1 MKKKKIYIWITESLC
16 CTAEIN
22 TTLLINC
29 ISINFLKKE
38 VGEGL
43 GTANMDFLL
52 FLLFALKFIYVF
64 MTEQVFIAAWGLSPV
79 AAIRAPLVSVH
90 GLLALVASL
99 AAERGSR
106 AQRLSSCSAW
116 AQLLRS
122 MWDLP
127 GSRIKPVSPALAGKF
142 ASEPPGKSLEKA
154 VFIVSYSHHWRG
166 RDFLP

>member
-64 MTEQVFIAAWGLSPV
+64 MTERVFIAAWGLSPV

-127 GSRIKPVSPALAGKF
+127 GPGMELIFPTLAGGF
-142 ASEPPGKSLEKA
+142 LTTGPPGKSL
-154 VFIVSYSHHWRG
+154 FT
-166 RDFLP
+166 F

>member
-1 MKKKKIYIWITESLC
+1 MINRNGKEYEKYIHIWITESLC

-22 TTLLINC
+22 TTC
-29 ISINFLKKE
+29 KSTISINFLKKE

-64 MTEQVFIAAWGLSPV
+64 MTEWVFIAAWGLSPV
-79 AAIRAPLVSVH
+79 AAIRAPLVLVH

-106 AQRLSSCSAW
+106 AQWLSSCSAW

-127 GSRIKPVSPALAGKF
+127 GPGIELIFPTLAGGF
-142 ASEPPGKSLEKA
+142 LTTGPPGKSL
-154 VFIVSYSHHWRG
+154 FT
-166 RDFLP
+166 F